1 MKTCDCQV
9 IDPFGITRDARMTFL
24 QKALEPDFITQKLQT
39 CLENNSNLKRIEV
52 KRYKP
57 ERRCLIAYSFDDFTV
72 LGKIRAKGLD
82 KTSYETQA
90 YLYETGLAV
99 PRVLGVVPELNM
111 WFQELVVG
119 QSLTGLLQKSHAQA
133 LMSEVADALYQ
144 LHRLSPVTSRQHT
157 IHDELNILHDRLERV
172 ARQKPAWS
180 SRLGRVIKACETVAS
195 NVAPRKARGIHR
207 DFYADQ
213 VLVNENKIY
222 LLDFDLYTM
231 GDPALDV
238 GNFLGHLTELALRS
252 GNADMFLELENAFE
266 SSYLERNHEVSSQHV
281 QTYKTLTL
289 ARHIYISTLFED
301 RKAFTQELLELCEE
315 RLGLSQVASALVK

>member
-1 MKTCDCQV
+1 MNTLDCQMV
-9 IDPFGITRDARMTFL
+9 DPFGITRDAKMTFL
-24 QKALEPDFITQKLQT
+24 QSVLEPNFITQKLQT
-39 CLENNSNLKRIEV
+39 CLETNSDLKRIEV

-82 KTSYETQA
+82 KASYETQA
-90 YLYETGLAV
+90 YLYESSLDV
-99 PRVLGVVPELNM
+99 PKVLGVLPELHM
-111 WFQELVVG
+111 WLQEKLLG

-133 LMSEVADALYQ
+133 LMSEVADVLYQ
-144 LHRLSPVTSRQHT
+144 LHRLSPVTSRHHS
-157 IHDELNILHDRLERV
+157 IDDELNILHDRLERV

-195 NVAPRKARGIHR
+195 NVVPRKARGIHR

-222 LLDFDLYTM
+222 LLDFDLYTF

-238 GNFLGHLTELALRS
+238 GNFLGHLTELGLRL
-252 GNADMFLELENAFE
+252 GNVEMFLELENAFE